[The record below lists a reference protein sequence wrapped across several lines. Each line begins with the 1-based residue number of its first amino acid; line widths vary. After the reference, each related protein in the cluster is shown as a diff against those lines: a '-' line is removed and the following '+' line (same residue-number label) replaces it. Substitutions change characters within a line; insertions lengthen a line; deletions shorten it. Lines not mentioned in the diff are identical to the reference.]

1 MIVTQIASGLNTP
14 HLPTRK
20 LLLDI
25 LVFLVYWN
33 EGQAHDLVLNALVT
47 LSEDNH
53 ERGSTYSYWFKSFEQ
68 ALIGRGRMGTF
79 VGASEEVKRHGG
91 HDPSLND
98 YTASLLTAAR
108 MEFIYSSLRTRH
120 LISSSS
126 TVSLRVSMILTFV
139 STIDPKWNR
148 QVYSR

>member
-1 MIVTQIASGLNTP
+1 MAHNMIVTQIASGLNTP

-33 EGQAHDLVLNALVT
+33 EGQVHESVINALST
-47 LSEDNH
+47 LSDDNH
-53 ERGSTYSYWFKSFEQ
+53 ERGSCYSYWFKSLEQ
-68 ALIGRGRMGTF
+68 ALIGRGKMGTF

-98 YTASLLTAAR
+98 YT
-108 MEFIYSSLRTRH
+108 
-120 LISSSS
+120 
-126 TVSLRVSMILTFV
+126 VSAIREIEC
-139 STIDPKWNR
+139 
-148 QVYSR
+148 